1 MKSNMLILITFMSLV
16 FFPTNAEN
24 NKSRLSLELNTGA
37 SLATGH
43 IDQTNLNPGFGFEG
57 LAHYRIL
64 KHWGLYAGWGW
75 NRFGADDSFAG
86 RDVCF
91 EETGYIFGL
100 QFMHPVARGPFSYY
114 VRVGY
119 LYNHIEIEDA
129 EGSIIN
135 DSKHGPGLQ
144 LGAGVNLSLNAKW
157 ELTTGLK
164 YNYLQRTIQTYEIDH
179 QYISLCLG
187 FIRSF

>member
-1 MKSNMLILITFMSLV
+1 MKTNMFILIAFLSLV
-16 FFPTNAEN
+16 SLASNAEN

-37 SLATGH
+37 SVGTGH
-43 IDQTNLNPGFGFEG
+43 IDQTSLNPGFGFEG

-64 KHWGLYAGWGW
+64 NHWGLYAGWGW

-86 RDVCF
+86 PDVCF

-100 QFMHPVARGPFSYY
+100 QFRHPVARGPFSYY
-114 VRVGY
+114 VRAGY
-119 LYNHIEIEDA
+119 LYNHIEVENA

-135 DSKHGPGLQ
+135 DSRHGPGWQ
-144 LGAGVNLSLNAKW
+144 LGAGVNLSLNANW
-157 ELTTGLK
+157 ELTTGFK
-164 YNYLQRTIQTYEIDH
+164 YNSLQRTIQTYEVNH
-179 QYISLCLG
+179 QYASLRLG